1 MKTTGQS
8 LDMKTIAQDG
18 PTADAIRENLKRIK
32 LPEGFRIDLY
42 AVVPDARHM
51 AVGPSSGVVFVGTRK
66 TDLWAVTDRT
76 KNRTADEVKRFAP
89 AISFTQPGPCFSPD
103 GFLFVAE
110 HNRVL
115 VFPAAEFFYEGPDVA
130 ADIVVPTGELIP
142 DDEELQPRRAGLC
155 HQPGQQA
162 HHLLGQLHNVPPKD
176 KLELYERH
184 GIGGIVRMERDGSK
198 REVYATGVRNSVG
211 ITYHPTTKELWFTD
225 NQVDGMGDDTPPGE
239 INRAPKAGMKFGMPW
254 YGGGQVRTNEY
265 ADETP
270 PEGLTPPVVET
281 IAHAADMGLTF
292 TPASSFEQYRGG
304 LFSAQRGSWNRTV
317 PAGARVM
324 FTPFA
329 ADGGGPSGETVP
341 FAEGWLDE
349 ETGEYYGRIVDVA
362 QLKDGSLLVSDD
374 TAGAIYR
381 ISYQGSEPPRRA
393 AVHGGPGAIR
403 RISACRWFSSG
414 GCPWRW
420 HCCWAA
426 PASGPGGGSDRRQGQ
441 AKMCAACH
449 GIDGIAK
456 VADAP
461 NLAGNGELYLARQL
475 QALPGERKHPQMS
488 VIASGLSDE
497 DIAAVTAWYSAI
509 KVSVELPE

>member
-1 MKTTGQS
+1 MKTFRLTLSALLALSCAAAIAAPTSDEALERMRSMKTTGQS

-142 DDEELQPRRAGLC
+142 KDEESYNHGARVCAISPDNKLTIS
-155 HQPGQQA
+155 
-162 HHLLGQLHNVPPKD
+162 LGQPHNVPPKD

-239 INRAPKAGMKFGMPW
+239 INRAPKTGMKFGMPW

-292 TPASSFEQYRGG
+292 YTGKQFPEQYRGG

-317 PAGARVM
+317 PA
-324 FTPFA
+324 
-329 ADGGGPSGETVP
+329 
-341 FAEGWLDE
+341 L
-349 ETGEYYGRIVDVA
+349 
-362 QLKDGSLLVSDD
+362 SL
-374 TAGAIYR
+374 IH
-381 ISYQGSEPPRRA
+381 I
-393 AVHGGPGAIR
+393 
-403 RISACRWFSSG
+403 
-414 GCPWRW
+414 
-420 HCCWAA
+420 
-426 PASGPGGGSDRRQGQ
+426 
-441 AKMCAACH
+441 
-449 GIDGIAK
+449 
-456 VADAP
+456 
-461 NLAGNGELYLARQL
+461 
-475 QALPGERKHPQMS
+475 
-488 VIASGLSDE
+488 
-497 DIAAVTAWYSAI
+497 
-509 KVSVELPE
+509 

>member
-1 MKTTGQS
+1 MKHAPFTLSALLICLSGLALAAPTSDEALERMRSMKTTGQS
-8 LDMKTIAQDG
+8 LDMKTVPQDG
-18 PTADAIRENLKRIK
+18 EVADAIRQNLERIK
-32 LPEGFRIDLY
+32 LPDGFKIELY

-142 DDEELQPRRAGLC
+142 TDEESYNHGARVCAIGPDNRLTIS
-155 HQPGQQA
+155 
-162 HHLLGQLHNVPPKD
+162 LGQPHNVPPKD
-176 KLELYERH
+176 KLDLYNQH

-211 ITYHPTTKELWFTD
+211 ITYNPTTQELWFTD

-239 INRAPKAGMKFGMPW
+239 INHAPKAGMQFGMPW

-265 ADETP
+265 AEQTP
-270 PEGLTPPVVET
+270 PEGLTFPVVET
-281 IAHAADMGLTF
+281 VAHAADMGLTF
-292 TPASSFEQYRGG
+292 YTGKMFPEQYRGG

-329 ADGGGPSGETVP
+329 ADGSAPSGETVP

-349 ETGEYYGRIVDVA
+349 ETGEYFGRIVDVA

-381 ISYQGSEPPRRA
+381 ISY
-393 AVHGGPGAIR
+393 
-403 RISACRWFSSG
+403 
-414 GCPWRW
+414 
-420 HCCWAA
+420 
-426 PASGPGGGSDRRQGQ
+426 D
-441 AKMCAACH
+441 
-449 GIDGIAK
+449 
-456 VADAP
+456 AD
-461 NLAGNGELYLARQL
+461 
-475 QALPGERKHPQMS
+475 
-488 VIASGLSDE
+488 
-497 DIAAVTAWYSAI
+497 
-509 KVSVELPE
+509 